1 MSCNTSNTTN
11 SSSNAPTNF
20 TPLSTT
26 PPSTTI
32 PSISTNISTSLSSSS
47 PQTTIPTNQSCV
59 YHVSDCLNCDQSIEL
74 IQSDLLNVSCE
85 FSKNKW
91 SWVFKN
97 SSSGDFFLSSNLTL
111 SNQIIF
117 QSNLVVQ
124 SNASI
129 SFSFAS
135 NNNGSS
141 PNTPLVIVDGCV
153 KLKGDLNILI
163 DFKVKQEE
171 NFDLM
176 RYNCSESALLKN
188 DHVNVIYNEQQ
199 NPCLK
204 SNSKV
209 TLNTI
214 SATINSC
221 EKKIGLI
228 LGLAIGI
235 PFALILIVVV
245 SLFVARKLLKSDAET
260 FQKKY
265 NQNTTNN
272 DTEMQD
278 WKNNS
283 KHKTGTEWKEFEKI

>member
-1 MSCNTSNTTN
+1 M
-11 SSSNAPTNF
+11 
-20 TPLSTT
+20 
-26 PPSTTI
+26 
-32 PSISTNISTSLSSSS
+32 
-47 PQTTIPTNQSCV
+47 
-59 YHVSDCLNCDQSIEL
+59 
-74 IQSDLLNVSCE
+74 
-85 FSKNKW
+85 
-91 SWVFKN
+91 
-97 SSSGDFFLSSNLTL
+97 
-111 SNQIIF
+111 
-117 QSNLVVQ
+117 
-124 SNASI
+124 
-129 SFSFAS
+129 
-135 NNNGSS
+135 
-141 PNTPLVIVDGCV
+141 DGCV
-153 KLKGDLNILI
+153 KLEGDLNILI

-265 NQNTTNN
+265 NQNTSI